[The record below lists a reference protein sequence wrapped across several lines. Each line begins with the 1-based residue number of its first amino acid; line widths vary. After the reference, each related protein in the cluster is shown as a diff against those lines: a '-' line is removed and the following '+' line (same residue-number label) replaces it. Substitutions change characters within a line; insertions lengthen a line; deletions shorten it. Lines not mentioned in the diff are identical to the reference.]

1 MRAYS
6 VRDTLAIPG
15 GPFHPAPLAYLAAIR
30 VNTRAR
36 GGGGDSPFLFF
47 FAFSSFSYKKLL
59 FILFFYSITH
69 MNGDNQPSLKLRSPK
84 DTRIR
89 RVDHRSPLLFPFQ
102 RPVIKKKRTMV
113 SGRRSTR

>member
-36 GGGGDSPFLFF
+36 GGGVACHFLFF
-47 FAFSSFSYKKLL
+47 FCFFL
-59 FILFFYSITH
+59 FLI
-69 MNGDNQPSLKLRSPK
+69 
-84 DTRIR
+84 
-89 RVDHRSPLLFPFQ
+89 
-102 RPVIKKKRTMV
+102 
-113 SGRRSTR
+113 